1 MKIKVVKKA
10 TNMKPSAYCGLWMDD
25 PPMNKK

>member
-10 TNMKPSAYCGLWMDD
+10 TNMKPSAYCGIWMDD
-25 PPMNKK
+25 PPMTRK